1 MNAYL
6 RECIKSLR
14 APDDSEILRA
24 LSLLDSA
31 GIFICPSEPLDE
43 YIRRASRI
51 LDEIDSISCGN
62 SQFGSIYSG
71 ASKAPGALI
80 SSAAEITWQLYRFRA
95 EWIPTWESKKL
106 AGAFLEGIQYEVD
119 GFFPLI
125 FLKNAAAENAAQILA
140 HEMCHAAKTGFP
152 TSAYDEWFP
161 RNAESSAFRKIFG
174 NFFRDW
180 RIPATTSASILAGTI
195 FAAAGK
201 IMPWGICALAPAAA
215 ALAREVYLRR
225 TLAAAKSRLQ
235 GAGFDPMP
243 LLFRIDDNEI
253 RCIARSNNPAI
264 WIENAARASLRWK
277 MYAEKFGPARA
288 MIP

>member
-1 MNAYL
+1 M
-6 RECIKSLR
+6 
-14 APDDSEILRA
+14 
-24 LSLLDSA
+24 
-31 GIFICPSEPLDE
+31 
-43 YIRRASRI
+43 
-51 LDEIDSISCGN
+51 
-62 SQFGSIYSG
+62 
-71 ASKAPGALI
+71 
-80 SSAAEITWQLYRFRA
+80 
-95 EWIPTWESKKL
+95 
-106 AGAFLEGIQYEVD
+106 D

-174 NFFRDW
+174 NFFRDS

-215 ALAREVYLRR
+215 ALA
-225 TLAAAKSRLQ
+225 
-235 GAGFDPMP
+235 

-277 MYAEKFGPARA
+277 MYAEKFGPAKA

>member
-95 EWIPTWESKKL
+95 DSNMGVKKTCRSVFRGNPIRSGRIL
-106 AGAFLEGIQYEVD
+106 SAN
-119 GFFPLI
+119 FP
-125 FLKNAAAENAAQILA
+125 KK
-140 HEMCHAAKTGFP
+140 CRG
-152 TSAYDEWFP
+152 
-161 RNAESSAFRKIFG
+161 
-174 NFFRDW
+174 
-180 RIPATTSASILAGTI
+180 
-195 FAAAGK
+195 
-201 IMPWGICALAPAAA
+201 
-215 ALAREVYLRR
+215 
-225 TLAAAKSRLQ
+225 
-235 GAGFDPMP
+235 
-243 LLFRIDDNEI
+243 
-253 RCIARSNNPAI
+253 
-264 WIENAARASLRWK
+264 
-277 MYAEKFGPARA
+277 
-288 MIP
+288 